1 MRGRKKGSE
10 EQAVKKNAPSS
21 KKLRKGVR
29 LAKEAVGE
37 KGREV
42 GKGVARGY
50 AGVKSALGDAAVA
63 VAGKMEKAGKAA
75 KKSAATAKRKN
86 KVRKE
91 ER

>member
-1 MRGRKKGSE
+1 M
-10 EQAVKKNAPSS
+10 KKNAPSS

-63 VAGKMEKAGKAA
+63 VAGKMEKAA
-75 KKSAATAKRKN
+75 KKNAATAKRKN